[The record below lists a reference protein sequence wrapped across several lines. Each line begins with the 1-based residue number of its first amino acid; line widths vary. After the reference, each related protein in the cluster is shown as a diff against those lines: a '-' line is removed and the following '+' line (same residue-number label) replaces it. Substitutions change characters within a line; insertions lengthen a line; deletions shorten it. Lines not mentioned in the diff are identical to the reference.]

1 MLTPGRY
8 VGAAAVEDDLPA
20 PRPGVFYV
28 YVIACEGG
36 SFYIGH
42 TDNIP
47 RRWQE
52 HVTGNAADWTKKH
65 KPRYI
70 PHYEEFNSREEAVTR
85 EKELKTTSGRRWIKE
100 AIAGG
105 RARQAGGIPFEEKMS
120 ELSAKLYKQFA
131 EADQLEATIRKN
143 LEVLGYGK

>member
-1 MLTPGRY
+1 
-8 VGAAAVEDDLPA
+8 VGAAQVKDDLPA

-36 SFYIGH
+36 SFYIGQ

-52 HVTGNAADWTKKH
+52 HVTGKGADWTKKH

-70 PHYEEFNSREEAVTR
+70 LHYEEFYSREEAIAR

-100 AIAGG
+100 AVAEG
-105 RARQAGGIPFEEKMS
+105 RARQAGGIPFEEKMTG
-120 ELSAKLYKQFA
+120 LSASLYKQFA
-131 EADQLEATIRKN
+131 EADQLEAVIKKN